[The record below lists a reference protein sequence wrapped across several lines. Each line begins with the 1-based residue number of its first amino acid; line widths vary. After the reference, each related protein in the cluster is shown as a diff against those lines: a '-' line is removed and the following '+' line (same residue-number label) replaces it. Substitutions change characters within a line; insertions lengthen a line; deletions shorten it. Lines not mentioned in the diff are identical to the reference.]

1 MTVEEL
7 IIYGKKFVHST
18 HAKMILADL
27 LGINPLELLNYLDK
41 KVEEDIINLYYQKL
55 DSLKENKP
63 IQYVIG
69 NVNFYGNKFLVNEN
83 VLIPRFET
91 EELIEKTLSYI
102 EDIFP
107 NKNLKVIDLGCG
119 SGCIGITLKKKIPTL
134 DVTLLD
140 ISPKALEIAEKN
152 AKNLEVDVTLIE
164 NDMLENINNK
174 YDIIISN
181 PPYIKEDE
189 EIQDIVKNNE
199 PHLALYAGKDGLD
212 CYKKILKEA
221 PNHVNKNFLI
231 AFEIG
236 ETQTE
241 DIILLAKQSFSQAT
255 IISKK
260 DMQQRDRMIFIYQKD
275 SNY

>member
-18 HAKMILADL
+18 HAKMLLADL
-27 LGINPLELLNYLDK
+27 LGINSLELLNHLDK
-41 KVEEDIINLYYQKL
+41 QVEEDIVNIYYQKL
-55 DSLKENKP
+55 NSLKDNKP

-69 NVNFYGNKFLVNEN
+69 NVNFYGNKFLVNEA

-91 EELIEKTLSYI
+91 EELVENTLDYIEK
-102 EDIFP
+102 IFL
-107 NKNLKVIDLGCG
+107 KKDLKVIDLGCG
-119 SGCIGITLKKKIPTL
+119 TGCIGITLKKKINSL
-134 DVTLLD
+134 NVTLLD
-140 ISPKALEIAEKN
+140 ISPKALKVAEEN
-152 AKNLEVDVTLIE
+152 AKNLEVEVTLLE
-164 NDMLENINNK
+164 NDMLENINEK

-236 ETQTE
+236 ETQAD
-241 DIILLAKQSFSQAT
+241 DIILLAKQSFPQAT

-260 DMQQRDRMIFIYQKD
+260 DMQNRDRMIFIYQKD

>member
-18 HAKMILADL
+18 YAKMILADL
-27 LGINPLELLNYLDK
+27 LDLNPLELLNYLDK
-41 KVEEDIINLYYQKL
+41 KVEEDTIELYYQKI

-69 NVNFYGNKFLVNEN
+69 NVNFYGNKILVNEN

-91 EELIEKTLSYI
+91 EELIENTLSYI
-102 EDIFP
+102 ENIFP

-119 SGCIGITLKKKIPTL
+119 SGCIGITLKKKISSL

-140 ISPKALEIAEKN
+140 ISSKALEVAEKN
-152 AKNLEVDVTLIE
+152 AKNLEVAVTLIE

-189 EIQDIVKNNE
+189 KIQDIVKDNE

-221 PNHVNKNFLI
+221 PSHVNKNFLI
-231 AFEIG
+231 ALEIG

-241 DIILLAKQSFSQAT
+241 DIILLAKQSFPQAT
-255 IISKK
+255 IISKQ

-275 SNY
+275 SNC

>member
-18 HAKMILADL
+18 HAKMLLADL
-27 LGINPLELLNYLDK
+27 LGVNPLELLNCLDK
-41 KVEEDIINLYYQKL
+41 KIDEENINLYKKKIEA
-55 DSLKENKP
+55 LKENKP

-91 EELIEKTLSYI
+91 EELVENTLNLIE
-102 EDIFP
+102 EIFQ
-107 NKNLKVIDLGCG
+107 NKNQKLIDLGCG
-119 SGCIGITLKKKIPTL
+119 TGCIGITLKKKIPEL

-140 ISPKALEIAEKN
+140 ISSKALEIAKQN
-152 AKNLEVDVTLIE
+152 AINLEAEVNIIE
-164 NDMLENINNK
+164 NDMLENINEK

-181 PPYIKEDE
+181 PPYIKEEE
-189 EIQDIVKNNE
+189 EIEDIVKNNE

-212 CYKKILKEA
+212 CYKKIL
-221 PNHVNKNFLI
+221 NKAKNCLNDKFLI

-236 ETQTE
+236 ETQKK
-241 DIILLAKQSFSQAT
+241 DIISIAKINFPQAT
-255 IISKK
+255 IIAKK
-260 DMQQRDRMIFIYQKD
+260 DMQNRDRMIFIYQKD
-275 SNY
+275 SSY

>member
-18 HAKMILADL
+18 HAKMLLADL
-27 LGINPLELLNYLDK
+27 LGINPLELLNHLDK
-41 KVEEDIINLYYQKL
+41 KVEEDIVNIYYQKL

-69 NVNFYGNKFLVNEN
+69 NVNFYGNKFLVNED

-91 EELIEKTLSYI
+91 EELVENTLNYIEK
-102 EDIFP
+102 IFP
-107 NKNLKVIDLGCG
+107 KKDLKVIDLGCG
-119 SGCIGITLKKKIPTL
+119 TGCIGITLKKKINSL
-134 DVTLLD
+134 NVTLLD
-140 ISPKALEIAEKN
+140 ISPKALKVAEQN

-164 NDMLENINNK
+164 NDMLENINEK

-236 ETQTE
+236 ETQAD
-241 DIILLAKQSFSQAT
+241 DIILLAKQSFPQAT

-260 DMQQRDRMIFIYQKD
+260 DMQNRDRMIFIYQKD